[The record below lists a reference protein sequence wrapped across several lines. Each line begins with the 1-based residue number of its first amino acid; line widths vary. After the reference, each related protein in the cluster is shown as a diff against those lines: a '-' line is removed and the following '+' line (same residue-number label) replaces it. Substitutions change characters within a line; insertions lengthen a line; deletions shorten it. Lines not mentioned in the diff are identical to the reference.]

1 MKKIFV
7 TCGLA
12 LLSFGLYS
20 DLFGANT
27 NYIHEDYTSIDGNYQ
42 DTTPKRKKDTTGRQP
57 SPRDTTKKDSSKV
70 MLTPASG
77 LVK

>member
-20 DLFGANT
+20 DLFGAKT
-27 NYIHEDYTSIDGNYQ
+27 NYIHEDYTSVDGNYQ
-42 DTTPKRKKDTTGRQP
+42 DTTPKRKKDTTGKK
-57 SPRDTTKKDSSKV
+57 DTTRKRDSSMV
-70 MLTPASG
+70 MLTPAAS